1 MFSIAYSLIGLIK
14 DWDKISGEDK
24 ALVIL
29 SMVGEVT
36 EGLSFA
42 VEAWKTWKGR
52 TGMVV
57 LDQLDTMETDQ
68 GTYRSLQEN
77 ADSLISTAEEVSGD
91 EGIGVSIG
99 EKITGEGG
107 VPTESTEGEGGWN
120 KPLEE
125 LPDNVPPGGEEAA
138 SEFGMEGKLMNVL
151 SIALGLAIAVLMT
164 FSLVYDWDSMSTIDK
179 VFNVL
184 SLVVQVLSVALEI
197 TDLGIEAGFW
207 AVSATMAAALPV
219 IGAVLAIL
227 GIILAIVSLLVSLF
241 GGGDSDPIE
250 DYIDG
255 TGGQVI
261 DSFDDA
267 PDPRLDYTVS
277 PDRLSSGSVS
287 SVTITGTNRGTEDVS
302 LAGVTISIL
311 RGDDES
317 CLFSDTDKIVL
328 VEDPTTEKDRVYVS
342 PNDNAAGDLPF
353 RTAFD
358 VDERYYYR
366 YDLGVGGK
374 KKENESLLQ
383 QLVVKPKALFS
394 ATWSA
399 TANING
405 RGKTAKVDVVEKT
418 RSDMAHALLRVSLV

>member
-1 MFSIAYSLIGLIK
+1 MFSIAYSLVGLIK
-14 DWDKISGEDK
+14 DWDEMTAEDK

-29 SMVGEVT
+29 SMLGEVT
-36 EGLSFA
+36 EGLRFA
-42 VEAWKTWKGR
+42 EEAWKTWKGR
-52 TGMVV
+52 TGMAV
-57 LDQLDTMETDQ
+57 LDQLDTMEMDQ
-68 GTYRSLQEN
+68 GTYRSVREN
-77 ADSLISTAEEVSGD
+77 SESLVSTAEEVSGE

-99 EKITGEGG
+99 EKVTGEGG

-151 SIALGLAIAVLMT
+151 SIALGLAIAILMT
-164 FSLVYDWDSMSTIDK
+164 FSLVHDWDNMSTIDK

-241 GGGDSDPIE
+241 GGGESDPIE

-255 TGGQVI
+255 TGGRVI
-261 DSFDDA
+261 GSFDNA
-267 PDPRLDYTVS
+267 PDPRLDYSVS
-277 PDRLSSGSVS
+277 PTRLSPGSVS
-287 SVTITGTNRGTEDVS
+287 SVTITGTNTSSDEVS

-311 RGDDES
+311 SGDDKS
-317 CLFSDTDKIVL
+317 CLFSDTEKIVL
-328 VEDPTTEKDRVYVS
+328 VEDPTTEKDRVYVA
-342 PNDNAAGDLPF
+342 PKGDAAGDLPF

-358 VDERYYYR
+358 ADEKYYYR
-366 YDLGVGGK
+366 YDLGVGGR

-383 QLVVKPKALFS
+383 QLVVKPKSLFS

-405 RGKTAKVDVVEKT
+405 RGETAKVDVVEKT

>member
-1 MFSIAYSLIGLIK
+1 MFSIAYSLVGLIK
-14 DWDKISGEDK
+14 DWDEMTDEDK

-29 SMVGEVT
+29 SMVGEIT
-36 EGLSFA
+36 EGLNFA
-42 VEAWKTWKGR
+42 VEAWKAWKGR
-52 TGMVV
+52 TGMAV
-57 LDQLDTMETDQ
+57 LDQLDTMEMDQ
-68 GTYRSLQEN
+68 GTYRSVREN
-77 ADSLISTAEEVSGD
+77 SDSLVSTAEEVSGD

-99 EKITGEGG
+99 EKVTGEGG

-125 LPDNVPPGGEEAA
+125 LPDDVPPGGEEAA

-151 SIALGLAIAVLMT
+151 SIALGLAIAILMT
-164 FSLVYDWDSMSTIDK
+164 FSLVHDWDSMSTIDK

-197 TDLGIEAGFW
+197 TDLGIDAGFW

-227 GIILAIVSLLVSLF
+227 GIILALVSLLVSLF
-241 GGGDSDPIE
+241 GGGESDPIK

-255 TGGQVI
+255 TGSRVI
-261 DSFDDA
+261 DSFDNA
-267 PDPRLDYTVS
+267 PDPRLNYSVS
-277 PDRLSSGSVS
+277 PARLPSGNVS
-287 SVTITGTNRGTEDVS
+287 SVTITGTNTGSDEVS

-311 RGDDES
+311 SGDDES
-317 CLFSDTDKIVL
+317 CLFSDTEKIVL

-342 PNDNAAGDLPF
+342 PKDDAAGDLPF
-353 RTAFD
+353 RTVLDAD
-358 VDERYYYR
+358 GRNYYSYA
-366 YDLGVGGK
+366 LGVGGR
-374 KKENESLLQ
+374 KKENESLLE
-383 QLVVKPKALFS
+383 QLVLKPKSLFS

-399 TANING
+399 TANIKG